1 MILRFEK
8 YKRGLVILMLLIFS
22 MLGGIT
28 MTAINLEITGALLFL
43 GGFCI
48 VIYLFIFWVLQ
59 KRNYLSNNQSWLEKE
74 TWIVSISV
82 GLLCLAG
89 ALESFP
95 DFPELTVIY
104 ILVLIFAGGIGY
116 LDFKKNKREFP
127 LWLLGISLG
136 ILFVALN
143 DLFDEEI
150 FIITFFIYFSV
161 FFLLFTRWV
170 FRQMRTIIQLKNEKA
185 KTELLHLKSQ
195 VNPHFFF
202 NMLNN
207 LYGLVNK
214 DSKKAQQLIL
224 KLSDMMRYSIY
235 EGQKEF
241 VTLEEEIEYL
251 KNYIEL
257 HQMRYHKNIDIQ
269 FDLDIQEEGVKVMP
283 LLFIILLENAFK
295 HGVENL
301 RKDAYVYL
309 DMRMTENEIIFR
321 MENNFD
327 KTEVSEQTGIG
338 LKNLKRRLE
347 LVYPNQH
354 ILTLSETKNVYKA
367 ELRISS
373 LKPS

>member
-1 MILRFEK
+1 MMALDI
-8 YKRGLVILMLLIFS
+8 
-22 MLGGIT
+22 
-28 MTAINLEITGALLFL
+28 EITGFLFFF
-43 GGFCI
+43 GGICTI
-48 VIYLFIFWVLQ
+48 IYLVIFWMLRRKNTLSFLQ
-59 KRNYLSNNQSWLEKE
+59 TWLDQEV
-74 TWIVSISV
+74 WFASISV
-82 GLLCLAG
+82 SLLSLAG
-89 ALESFP
+89 ALESFASI
-95 DFPELTVIY
+95 PELTGIY
-104 ILVLIFAGGIGY
+104 ILVLLIAVGISY
-116 LDFKKNKREFP
+116 RDYQKNQRKIPFG
-127 LWLLGISLG
+127 LIALGLGIV
-136 ILFVALN
+136 FVSLN
-143 DLFDEEI
+143 DLMDEEFFVTMFIMYMAASFILIMRWI
-150 FIITFFIYFSV
+150 FKQA
-161 FFLLFTRWV
+161 R
-170 FRQMRTIIQLKNEKA
+170 MIIQLKNEKA

-257 HQMRYHKNIDIQ
+257 HQMRYHKKIDIE
-269 FDLDIQEEGVKVMP
+269 FDLDIQETGVRVMP

-309 DMRMTENEIIFR
+309 DMTTTENEIQFR
-321 MENNFD
+321 IENNFD
-327 KTEVSEQTGIG
+327 KSEVSKEAGIG
-338 LKNLKRRLE
+338 LENLKRRLE

-354 ILTLSETKNVYKA
+354 SLSISKTDDVYKVLLTLQQ
-367 ELRISS
+367 L
-373 LKPS
+373 